1 MTSSTQ
7 LWSAKS
13 RRPSRRLQLG
23 ELALGGDAPI
33 VVQSMNTTDTRD
45 VAKTVEQIKELILAG
60 CELTR
65 VAVPDMTAAEAL
77 DQIVALSPIPIAA
90 DIHFDGNLAL
100 RAIDAGVRK
109 IRINPGNMRDKELL
123 REIARRCRSEGVVIR
138 VGLNSGSVHQ
148 SMLQHCQGD
157 RVQAL
162 VLSCLESREF
172 MHSVGAQDLVLS
184 VKSSDPWETIE
195 AYRQLAKACDDP
207 LHIGVTE
214 AGTSFAGTIR
224 SAVGLG
230 TLLAEGIGDT
240 LRVSLTGDPVAEI
253 PVAIEILRSLGLRTG
268 PTFIACPT
276 CGRSEVKLEPI
287 ARAVEDA
294 LRELDA
300 PITVAVM
307 GCPVNGPGE
316 ARHADYGLAGGKDR
330 FILFRRGRVLDQV
343 PEDQAVERLL
353 SLIADDLAS
362 GRALEEAEQG
372 VDDSE
377 NTVETDS
384 SNTSKAAEWE
394 GLH

>member
-1 MTSSTQ
+1 MTCGNSQ
-7 LWSAKS
+7 WSAKS
-13 RRPSRRLQLG
+13 RRPSRSLSLG
-23 ELALGGDAPI
+23 DLRIGGDAPV

-45 VAKTVEQIKELILAG
+45 VAATVEQIKELVLAG

-65 VAVPDMTAAEAL
+65 VAVPDMVAAEAL
-77 DQIVALSPIPIAA
+77 DQIVPHSPIPIAA

-100 RAIDAGVRK
+100 RAIDAGVKK
-109 IRINPGNMRDKELL
+109 IRINPGNMRNKELL
-123 REIARRCRSEGVVIR
+123 REIARRSRSEGVVIR
-138 VGLNSGSVHQ
+138 VGLNSGSVHR
-148 SMLQHCQGD
+148 SMLEKCQGD
-157 RVQAL
+157 RVRAL
-162 VLSCLESREF
+162 VLSCLEAREL
-172 MHSVGAQDLVLS
+172 MHSVGAHDLVLS

-276 CGRSEVKLEPI
+276 CGRSEVNLEPI

-294 LRELDA
+294 LRQLDA

-330 FILFRRGRVLDQV
+330 FILFRRGRVIDQV
-343 PEDQAVERLL
+343 PEDHAVERLL
-353 SLIADDLAS
+353 KLITDDLS
-362 GRALEEAEQG
+362 TDTNLDTTDPALDA
-372 VDDSE
+372 V
-377 NTVETDS
+377 
-384 SNTSKAAEWE
+384 EWE
-394 GLH
+394 GLL

>member
-1 MTSSTQ
+1 MAVSSDA
-7 LWSAKS
+7 WSARS
-13 RRPSRRLQLG
+13 RRPTRTLKLG
-23 ELALGGDAPI
+23 DLSLGGDAPI
-33 VVQSMNTTDTRD
+33 IVQSMNTTNTED
-45 VAKTVEQIKELILAG
+45 VASTIEQIKELMLAG

-65 VAVPDMTAAEAL
+65 VAVPDMKAAQAL

-90 DIHFDGNLAL
+90 DIHFDGELAL

-109 IRINPGNMRDKELL
+109 IRINPGNMRDTDLL
-123 REIARRCRSEGVVIR
+123 RQIARRCRMEGVVIR
-138 VGLNSGSVHQ
+138 VGLNSGSVHR
-148 SMLQHCQGD
+148 SMLDKCKGD
-157 RVQAL
+157 RVKAL
-162 VLSCLESREF
+162 VLSCLEAREL

-195 AYRQLAKACDDP
+195 AYRQLARACDDP

-214 AGTSFAGTIR
+214 AGTAFAGTIR

-268 PTFIACPT
+268 PTFISCPT
-276 CGRSEVKLEPI
+276 CGRSEVDLEPV

-294 LRELDA
+294 LRKLDA

-343 PEDQAVERLL
+343 PEADAVERLIR
-353 SLIADDLAS
+353 LIEEDLAT
-362 GRALEEAEQG
+362 GIRP
-372 VDDSE
+372 DDISPA
-377 NTVETDS
+377 DS
-384 SNTSKAAEWE
+384 SSEWE
-394 GLH
+394 DLP